1 MATQARLGKYYKYET
16 RLSGVIRLWSTET
29 HQHWCCTVEC
39 KYAGER
45 FQEQPSDTYRRCATD
60 HGDAFEG

>member
-29 HQHWCCTVEC
+29 HQHWCCTVE
-39 KYAGER
+39 
-45 FQEQPSDTYRRCATD
+45 
-60 HGDAFEG
+60 